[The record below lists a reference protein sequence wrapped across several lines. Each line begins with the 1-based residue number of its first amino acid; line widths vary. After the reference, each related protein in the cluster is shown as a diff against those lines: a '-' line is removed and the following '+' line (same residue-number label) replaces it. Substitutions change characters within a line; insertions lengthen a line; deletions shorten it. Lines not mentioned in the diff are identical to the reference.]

1 MTDWVKIS
9 TNVLRVLVPTLV
21 LGLLGWQHK
30 EIDRLEL
37 VIENE
42 EKARIEALATERKS
56 YNEKMVE
63 VTDNL
68 KLELERSADLARV
81 RGAELERL
89 RHANARLQARL
100 KANSTEPNAEA
111 LAKCSKLLE
120 EGAGLVAE
128 GERLLLKHGAEHDSL
143 SGLIAKDSHYLSH

>member
-1 MTDWVKIS
+1 MTLNMALLARSCRIVGLIF
-9 TNVLRVLVPTLV
+9 TLIV
-21 LGLLGWQHK
+21 VWWQHQK
-30 EIDRLEL
+30 IDSLEQ
-37 VIENE
+37 ERQQK
-42 EKARIEALATERKS
+42 EKASIEALSEERRN

-111 LAKCSKLLE
+111 LARCSKLLE

-128 GERLLLKHGAEHDSL
+128 GERLLFKNGAEHDSL
-143 SGLIAKDSHYLSH
+143 EGVISQR

>member
-1 MTDWVKIS
+1 MDWVKIS

-21 LGLLGWQHK
+21 LGLLWWQHK
-30 EIDRLEL
+30 EIDRLEIA
-37 VIENE
+37 IENE
-42 EKARIEALATERKS
+42 EKARIEALATERKN

-111 LAKCSKLLE
+111 LARCSKLLE

-128 GERLLLKHGAEHDSL
+128 GERLLFKNGAEHDAIVTFSKK
-143 SGLIAKDSHYLSH
+143 ITE

>member
-1 MTDWVKIS
+1 MQVM
-9 TNVLRVLVPTLV
+9 VPLLV
-21 LGLLGWQHK
+21 LGLLWWQHK

-56 YNEKMVE
+56 YNEKIVE

-111 LAKCSKLLE
+111 LARCSKLLE
-120 EGAGLVAE
+120 EGAGLVSE
-128 GERLLLKHGAEHDSL
+128 GERLLRRNAAEHDAL
-143 SGLIAKDSHYLSH
+143 VKLQ

>member
-1 MTDWVKIS
+1 MLSFVKVGTRI
-9 TNVLRVLVPTLV
+9 VQVLVPLLV
-21 LGLLGWQHK
+21 LGLLWWQHK
-30 EIDRLEL
+30 EIDRLEH
-37 VIENE
+37 VIDDG
-42 EKARIEALATERKS
+42 EKARIEALATERRN

-111 LAKCSKLLE
+111 LARCSKLLE

-128 GERLLLKHGAEHDSL
+128 GERLLFKNGAEHDSL
-143 SGLIAKDSHYLSH
+143 EGVVSQR

>member
-1 MTDWVKIS
+1 MTDWVTIS

-56 YNEKMVE
+56 YNEKIVE

-100 KANSTEPNAEA
+100 KASPQSPDTAA
-111 LAKCSKLLE
+111 LGRCSELLAS
-120 EGAGLVAE
+120 GAGLVSE
-128 GERLLLKHGAEHDSL
+128 GERLLRRNAAEHDAL
-143 SGLIAKDSHYLSH
+143 IGLLGSEKK